1 MLGPYPVEHE
11 LGRGG
16 MGVVYLGRD
25 RRLNRQVAIK
35 VLAHHLANDPEH
47 LARFRREATLLA
59 SVNHPNIAA
68 VYGVEEADAEA
79 GERTQQLL
87 VLEYVPGETL
97 ASHIARGPL
106 PLTETLDVC
115 RQIAAGLEAAHER
128 GVIHRDLKPGN
139 VKITP
144 EGQVKVLD
152 FGLARGDVMSGASID
167 GMSPTLT
174 YSPTGLG
181 VILGTAGYMSPEQ
194 ARGKPVDRRTDV
206 WALGCVIYECLTGRR
221 AFDGETVS
229 DTIANILTREPDWS
243 ALPADTPPRLVEL
256 LKRCLERDPRKRRR
270 DIGDVGVQ
278 LEEIAAGPLRSDGVA
293 SPESAGR
300 WRTSVVAP
308 VVALVAGGVIGA
320 AAWAALA
327 PPADG
332 GDQRVVRL
340 SLELP
345 DGLTMPLGGETSP
358 LAITPDG
365 AHVLFRARPRAAPGT
380 DLAEAEDRIYKRAL
394 DAFETTALPG
404 TEFAAAFT
412 ISPDSRWV
420 AAVTYVSEQVTDM
433 QIVKVPL
440 DGSSPPVRLAGW
452 DRGWDDSIVWLADG
466 DLMALH
472 ETAGT
477 LHRLPSGGGAWRE
490 AGRIDTGGVTGYPQ
504 LARTIVDADG
514 VMMSLVTWSSGDYQ
528 QGQWLLDP
536 ASGRATKL
544 VDSGGRAVVAPTG
557 DLVFSRGDTLLA
569 SAFDRVGPRLTGDVR
584 ALATGLRTAAGWS
597 PGEFSLSSTGTLVYV
612 PGELAGRDRRLVLV
626 DEGGAVEP
634 YVDEPRAF
642 DEIPT
647 ISADGRRA
655 AAVIANRA
663 GTYEIWTTDRERPGV
678 TPAASFGGP
687 DAVEPA
693 LSANGEWLAFTR
705 NARDADDGVYLHR
718 IGTSDPPRRILALTD
733 PQQYPFP
740 TGFLP
745 DGSGV
750 IVTMATGQGRT
761 ADIVLVPLGPDGTA
775 GDAQPIRAS
784 PSSEWSGVISRDGRL
799 FAFISDESGRPEV
812 YVATWNGG
820 GRLGP
825 VLKVSTGLAERAV
838 WGAGGRL
845 FFSESP
851 ARLMSVRVSLDPQ
864 LTARQPVF
872 VHDLDALD
880 VVNDDYWQIMPDDR
894 LFVMQRGESER
905 DVTELRVVVNWIEEL
920 RASGGR

>member
-25 RRLNRQVAIK
+25 PKLNRQVAIK
-35 VLAHHLANDPEH
+35 VLADHLANDPEH
-47 LARFRREATLLA
+47 LGRFRREATLLA

-68 VYGVEEADAEA
+68 VYGVEDVASGD
-79 GERTQQLL
+79 GRRQLL

-97 ASHIARGPL
+97 AAHIARGPL
-106 PLTETLDVC
+106 SLDDTLDVC

-139 VKITP
+139 VKVTP

-152 FGLARGDVMSGASID
+152 FGLARGDVVSGASID

-206 WALGCVIYECLTGRR
+206 WALGCVLYECLTGKR

-229 DTIANILTREPDWS
+229 DTIANILAREPDWP
-243 ALPADTPPRLVEL
+243 ALPPGTPAPLVGLME
-256 LKRCLERDPRKRRR
+256 RCLERDPRKRRR

-278 LEEIAAGPLRSDGVA
+278 LAEIAAYRSAPDAARPRGPAARSR
-293 SPESAGR
+293 PQIL
-300 WRTSVVAP
+300 
-308 VVALVAGGVIGA
+308 ALGLALLAGA
-320 AAWAALA
+320 AIGIGAWAALA
-327 PPADG
+327 RPAGG

-340 SLELP
+340 SLALP
-345 DGLTMPLGGETSP
+345 EGLTLPLGGEASP
-358 LAITPDG
+358 LSVTPDG
-365 AHVLFRARPRAAPGT
+365 RHVLFRARPRAAPGA
-380 DLAEAEDRIYKRAL
+380 DLVEADYRIYKRAL

-420 AAVTYVSEQVTDM
+420 AAVTNVSEQATDM

-440 DGSSPPVRLAGW
+440 DGSSPPVRLASW
-452 DRGWDDSIVWLADG
+452 DRGWDDSVVWLADG
-466 DLMALH
+466 DLLALH

-490 AGRIDTGGVTGYPQ
+490 AGRIDTGGATGYPQ

-514 VMMSLVTWSSGDYQ
+514 VMLSLITWSSGDFQ
-528 QGQWLLDP
+528 QGEWLLDP

-544 VDSGGRAVVAPTG
+544 LDSGGRAVVAPTG

-569 SAFDRVGPRLTGDVR
+569 SAFDRAGPRLTGDVR

-626 DEGGAVEP
+626 DEGGSVEP

-642 DEIPT
+642 DETPA

-655 AAVIANRA
+655 AAVISNRA
-663 GTYEIWTTDRERPGV
+663 GTYEIWTADRDRPGV
-678 TPAASFGGP
+678 TPAASFGGA

-693 LSANGEWLAFTR
+693 LSATGEWLAFIR

-718 IGTSDPPRRILALTD
+718 VGTSEPPRRILALTD

-750 IVTMATGQGRT
+750 IVTMATGQGFT

-820 GRLGP
+820 GGLGP
-825 VLKVSTGLAERAV
+825 VLKVSTGLAERAA
-838 WGAGGRL
+838 WGSGDRL

-851 ARLMSVRVSLDPQ
+851 ARLMSVRVSIDPQ
-864 LTARQPVF
+864 LTASQPVF
-872 VHDLDALD
+872 VRDLDALD